1 VRVHNIIVR
10 MHTPR
15 DFLLVMRANAVYD
28 QTQLAAAIGGGGG
41 GFHDSASE

>member
-1 VRVHNIIVR
+1 

-28 QTQLAAAIGGGGG
+28 QTQVAAAIGGGGGGG